1 MKKTILI
8 SILLGLFFC
17 GCSLKSDTLSLKTSS
32 NKINFTCDDV
42 DDIRGV
48 YMKDLDVNIYFSEKG
63 ADKFCKFTSANV
75 GKNMDIMLNN
85 KITRSLT
92 ISEPI
97 HCDFRAGDYTRMTFN
112 SIEELKELAKA
123 FCMEE

>member
-8 SILLGLFFC
+8 SILLGLFFY
-17 GCSLKSDTLSLKTSS
+17 GCSLKSDTLSFKTASS
-32 NKINFTCDDV
+32 KINFTCDDV

-48 YMKDLDVNIYFSEKG
+48 YMKDLDVNIYFSPKG
-63 ADKFCKFTSANV
+63 ADKFCKFTTANV
-75 GKNMDIMLNN
+75 GKKMDIILND

-97 HCDFRAGDYTRMTFN
+97 HCDFKSGDYSKMTFN